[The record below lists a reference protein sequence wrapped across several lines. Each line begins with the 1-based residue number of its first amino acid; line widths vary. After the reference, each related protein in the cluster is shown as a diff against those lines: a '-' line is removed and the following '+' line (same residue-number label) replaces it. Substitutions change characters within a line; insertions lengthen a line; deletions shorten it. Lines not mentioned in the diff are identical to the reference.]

1 MLALMAGV
9 GPERIPRYLPFN
21 PYGRELVRRGLAR
34 SRDQARELVD
44 AGRVVVSG
52 AVASKPATQ
61 VDTAAPI
68 VVEGDESPSYVSR
81 GGHKLAGVSA
91 TPPGDRI
98 AWSKGKTAGYVALTL
113 NGAAGGNAATSI
125 GWQFQD
131 VNGSSLR
138 SGSVAC

>member
-1 MLALMAGV
+1 MVEDKPLDANFTAGTPQAHLVKLVV
-9 GPERIPRYLPFN
+9 G
-21 PYGRELVRRGLAR
+21 
-34 SRDQARELVD
+34 S
-44 AGRVVVSG
+44 
-52 AVASKPATQ
+52 
-61 VDTAAPI
+61 
-68 VVEGDESPSYVSR
+68 

-113 NGAAGGNAATSI
+113 NGAAGGNTATSI

>member
-1 MLALMAGV
+1 MVRRVRLD
-9 GPERIPRYLPFN
+9 F
-21 PYGRELVRRGLAR
+21 ELVRRGLAR

-81 GGHKLAGVSA
+81 GGHKLAGA
-91 TPPGDRI
+91 LDR
-98 AWSKGKTAGYVALTL
+98 
-113 NGAAGGNAATSI
+113 
-125 GWQFQD
+125 D
-131 VNGSSLR
+131 VLDFR
-138 SGSVAC
+138 P